1 MFRALVLVTL
11 AVVVPAIPP
20 ATPGQPTSVLHI
32 KVVLADAA
40 GTATPVPHHAL
51 LISENPASATP
62 RRILTG
68 LDGSADV
75 KLRPGNY
82 TVESDQPVVFHGKAY
97 QWTELID
104 VVAGRDT
111 TLELTAGNADVAPDS
126 SPAAAAKTPLEDDPS
141 FLLPQWQDSVFAL
154 WTPITRATA
163 FLFDARGL
171 VATSQ
176 RAVGTATSVEI
187 QFSPTV
193 KVAAT
198 VLVAD
203 VPRDVAVLRID
214 PGAARSIKAVPLGCA
229 EASPAPVLEK
239 QELYTIGVP
248 ARQQKGMT
256 TGTVSA
262 VDAHR
267 IVTDFVLASGGA
279 GGPVFAPGGR
289 VVGITSQASDEDDGR
304 RGNVRVVRV
313 GDVCY
318 VAAAAEKKMD
328 ASAPPNGTHLPSSRR
343 GRSLWMRSRKRRRG
357 APAASTRTSWSRRT
371 STWPSSPRC
380 RPSAHSTRR
389 SRRGT
394 GIAAAPRARPTRSRV
409 WCDR

>member
-75 KLRPGNY
+75 KLRPGHY

-104 VVAGRDT
+104 VVAGRDM

-203 VPRDVAVLRID
+203 VPLDVAVLRID
-214 PGAARSIKAVPLGCA
+214 PGAAR
-229 EASPAPVLEK
+229 
-239 QELYTIGVP
+239 
-248 ARQQKGMT
+248 
-256 TGTVSA
+256 
-262 VDAHR
+262 
-267 IVTDFVLASGGA
+267 
-279 GGPVFAPGGR
+279 
-289 VVGITSQASDEDDGR
+289 
-304 RGNVRVVRV
+304 
-313 GDVCY
+313 
-318 VAAAAEKKMD
+318 
-328 ASAPPNGTHLPSSRR
+328 
-343 GRSLWMRSRKRRRG
+343 
-357 APAASTRTSWSRRT
+357 
-371 STWPSSPRC
+371 
-380 RPSAHSTRR
+380 
-389 SRRGT
+389 
-394 GIAAAPRARPTRSRV
+394 
-409 WCDR
+409 